1 MERLN
6 QRFWR
11 AGRISVFGLL
21 ILAVWVSGCS
31 HAKVR
36 MKRDVDQEM
45 RGVWV
50 TTAWGLDYPA
60 EPSVSAEEL
69 RRQADEILD
78 GADEYGFNTVFLQV
92 RPCSD
97 ALYKSD
103 IYPWSK
109 YLTGQYGAAPDSDF
123 DPLAYWVEEAHERG
137 LELHAWI
144 NPYQATR
151 SENELEN
158 LADRSPAVLHPEWLI
173 EYGGRY

>member
-1 MERLN
+1 MEGLN

-21 ILAVWVSGCS
+21 ILAVWMSGCS

-69 RRQADEILD
+69 RRQA
-78 GADEYGFNTVFLQV
+78 GAAMLGCPVQV
-92 RPCSD
+92 RHLPM
-97 ALYKSD
+97 
-103 IYPWSK
+103 
-109 YLTGQYGAAPDSDF
+109 
-123 DPLAYWVEEAHERG
+123 E
-137 LELHAWI
+137 
-144 NPYQATR
+144 
-151 SENELEN
+151 
-158 LADRSPAVLHPEWLI
+158 
-173 EYGGRY
+173 